1 MRADKTGYRY
11 IQERRPGLSKEEAA
25 KVQKLAM
32 EMVIY
37 RRPLALLR
45 AEDYSLEQV
54 INACHFR
61 HAELFYE
68 DQQKGERLT
77 GEIYEFGFVMA
88 NLQAKAL
95 INLGKKFNHPDWVE
109 FGQEM
114 YDAYQKRIVVKD
126 MKRPVKQQVIK
137 IEKTVGKHDDS
148 QMIQKQVA
156 KVSDAPRVREQDDS
170 TNATSR
176 VKRDADNGMK

>member
-1 MRADKTGYRY
+1 M
-11 IQERRPGLSKEEAA
+11 
-25 KVQKLAM
+25 
-32 EMVIY
+32 
-37 RRPLALLR
+37 
-45 AEDYSLEQV
+45 
-54 INACHFR
+54 
-61 HAELFYE
+61 
-68 DQQKGERLT
+68 
-77 GEIYEFGFVMA
+77 
-88 NLQAKAL
+88 